1 MNNNSNIILLL
12 ISIIIIIL
20 ASVSYLEFKKIKIE
34 LDKHKEILSNYKEK
48 IELLLNLNKNIIQEQ
63 SQQQFHQEQS
73 QQQFHHEQSQQQ
85 FHQEESPHLEK
96 DIVEEVY
103 INNQEVHIP
112 EEQSIE
118 EVEIQEVHIPN
129 IQEEQ
134 NIEEVEIQEEQNIEE
149 VEIQEEQSIE
159 EVEIQEEQNIE
170 EVDKNTISINF
181 DNLDDI
187 LVNISSDDDNEPI
200 EEVLN
205 NKDLF
210 EKYKKVSVKDLRKI
224 LMEKEL
230 PLSGN
235 KTTLV
240 NRILNN
246 L

>member
-63 SQQQFHQEQS
+63 SQQQFHQGQS

-85 FHQEESPHLEK
+85 FHQEESPQQEK
-96 DIVEEVY
+96 DIIEEVY

-112 EEQSIE
+112 NIE

-134 NIEEVEIQEEQNIEE
+134 N
-149 VEIQEEQSIE
+149 IE

-200 EEVLN
+200 EEILN
-205 NKDLF
+205 NKELF
-210 EKYKKVSVKDLRKI
+210 EKYKKVSIKDLRKI

-240 NRILNN
+240 N
-246 L
+246 

>member
-63 SQQQFHQEQS
+63 SQQQFHQGQS

-85 FHQEESPHLEK
+85 FHQEESPQQEK
-96 DIVEEVY
+96 DIIEEVY

-112 EEQSIE
+112 
-118 EVEIQEVHIPN
+118 
-129 IQEEQ
+129 EEQ
-134 NIEEVEIQEEQNIEE
+134 NIEEVEIQEEQNIEK
-149 VEIQEEQSIE
+149 
-159 EVEIQEEQNIE
+159 
-170 EVDKNTISINF
+170 VDKNTISINF

-200 EEVLN
+200 EEILN
-205 NKDLF
+205 NKELF
-210 EKYKKVSVKDLRKI
+210 EKYKKVSIKDLRKI

>member
-63 SQQQFHQEQS
+63 SQQQFHQGQS

-85 FHQEESPHLEK
+85 FHQEESPQQEK
-96 DIVEEVY
+96 DIIEEVY

-112 EEQSIE
+112 EEQNIE

-129 IQEEQ
+129 IEV
-134 NIEEVEIQEEQNIEE
+134 VEIQEEQNIEE
-149 VEIQEEQSIE
+149 VEIQEEQNIE

>member
-63 SQQQFHQEQS
+63 SQQQFHQGQS

-112 EEQSIE
+112 EEQNIE
-118 EVEIQEVHIPN
+118 EIEIHEVHIPN

-134 NIEEVEIQEEQNIEE
+134 N
-149 VEIQEEQSIE
+149 IE

-200 EEVLN
+200 EEIFN
-205 NKDLF
+205 NKELF

>member
-63 SQQQFHQEQS
+63 SQQQFHQGQS

-85 FHQEESPHLEK
+85 FHQEESPQQEK
-96 DIVEEVY
+96 DIIEEVY

-112 EEQSIE
+112 NIE
-118 EVEIQEVHIPN
+118 ELEIQEVHIPN

-149 VEIQEEQSIE
+149 EENQ
-159 EVEIQEEQNIE
+159 
-170 EVDKNTISINF
+170 
-181 DNLDDI
+181 
-187 LVNISSDDDNEPI
+187 
-200 EEVLN
+200 
-205 NKDLF
+205 
-210 EKYKKVSVKDLRKI
+210 
-224 LMEKEL
+224 
-230 PLSGN
+230 
-235 KTTLV
+235 
-240 NRILNN
+240 
-246 L
+246 

>member
-34 LDKHKEILSNYKEK
+34 LDKHKEILSNYKVK

-63 SQQQFHQEQS
+63 SQQQFHQE
-73 QQQFHHEQSQQQ
+73 
-85 FHQEESPHLEK
+85 ESPQQEK
-96 DIVEEVY
+96 DIIEEVY

-112 EEQSIE
+112 
-118 EVEIQEVHIPN
+118 
-129 IQEEQ
+129 
-134 NIEEVEIQEEQNIEE
+134 
-149 VEIQEEQSIE
+149 
-159 EVEIQEEQNIE
+159 EEQNIE

-200 EEVLN
+200 EEIFN
-205 NKDLF
+205 NKELF